1 MTVMTVTG
9 PIPAEQLGI
18 TTIHE
23 HLFSDLTRDYSSG
36 DRILN
41 NPELTYQELM
51 LFKNAGGTTV
61 VDQTT
66 GGLKGHDND
75 ILTTKHPLAV
85 REMAE
90 RTGLNIVL
98 GTGWYREP
106 YYEKRLYRMKTND
119 IADELVTDVEQGIEG
134 TDVRA
139 GLLGEIG
146 AHFTWVSPVEER
158 MFRAVA
164 RAHEQTG
171 ITIATHAL
179 FWPVGLDEL
188 DLLEE
193 EGVDLK
199 RVIVGH
205 CQSFPDHSYHAEIA
219 KRGAFVAFDGLGST
233 NAYNIETGLGLIKQM
248 VDAGLTKHL
257 LVGHDVCHRHD
268 YVAFGGRKG
277 YSYIPSEFPNDL
289 KRMGVSDSDIQ
300 QMTVDNPQ
308 RALSGEK

>member
-23 HLFSDLTRDYSSG
+23 HLFSDLTRDYWAG
-36 DRILN
+36 NRILN

-85 REMAE
+85 KEMAE

-119 IADELVTDVEQGIEG
+119 IADELVADVEQGIEG

-219 KRGAFVAFDGLGST
+219 RRGAFLAFDRLGSPNT
-233 NAYNIETGLGLIKQM
+233 YTHTTDLGLIKQM

-257 LVGHDVCHRHD
+257 LVGHDVCYRDD
-268 YVAFGGRKG
+268 YVAYGGKG

-308 RALSGEK
+308 RALSGEN